1 MGIVG
6 FVQGFYEPLLKHDHL
21 LTPGSEVLVISPPR
35 ARGIN
40 KHLPLKLRCSYVWQ
54 LKASDPW
61 ALPCREL
68 DLVLISIESRG
79 P

>member
-6 FVQGFYEPLLKHDHL
+6 FVQGFHEPHLKHDHL
-21 LTPGSEVLVISPPR
+21 LTPGSEVVVISPPR
-35 ARGIN
+35 STRN
-40 KHLPLKLRCSYVWQ
+40 KHLPLKLCCSYVCQ

-68 DLVLISIESRG
+68 DLVLISVESRG